1 MSKLTQLIKQTP
13 LYQPLNS
20 LRYDLTRWKW
30 RRLGCPVPPPP
41 EVKHA
46 TIKDYARRFGISVLV
61 ETGTYWGGTIAATRN
76 QFAEIYSIELS
87 PELHKCAEERFRD
100 DPKVHLL
107 LGDSGIALR
116 EILLTMNRTA
126 LFWLDAHYSGGST
139 ARGAIDTPILQEL
152 NTILTLRPNS
162 VVLIDDARCFDGSNS
177 YPTLAELRQHV
188 RDKAPHLI
196 FTVKHDIIRLH
207 QRLVQS

>member
-1 MSKLTQLIKQTP
+1 MSKLRQLIKKTP

-20 LRYDLTRWKW
+20 LRADLTRLKW
-30 RRLGCPVPPPP
+30 RCLGCPLPPPP

-46 TIKDYARRFGISVLV
+46 TIKDYAKRFGLSVLV
-61 ETGTYWGGTIAATRN
+61 ETGTYSGGTIAATRN

-87 PELHKCAEERFRD
+87 PEFHKSAKEKFGD

-107 LGDSGIALR
+107 LGDSGIVLR
-116 EILLTMNRTA
+116 EILLNLKRTA

-139 ARGAIDTPILQEL
+139 ARGAVDTPIVQEL
-152 NTILTLRPNS
+152 ETILSLSPNS

-177 YPTLAELRQHV
+177 YPTLAELKEHV
-188 RDKAPHLI
+188 RDKAPHWV

-207 QRLVQS
+207 